1 LIFTHKLPVHYF
13 CSQLALLGIEKEKED
28 LEPWLTQEMDK
39 CMSDL
44 WLSGDEELFSQI
56 FYFIMSENVSGEFG
70 LENHLV
76 FFHIKNCGS
85 VTL

>member
-1 LIFTHKLPVHYF
+1 
-13 CSQLALLGIEKEKED
+13 
-28 LEPWLTQEMDK
+28 MDK